1 MLMNLRKLKLMVD
14 RRQSPNYRQISGHIP
29 IDMYRKF
36 KSVCALRDVS
46 QSEALEQAINIWM
59 EQEEEENPKSIH
71 EDEV

>member
-1 MLMNLRKLKLMVD
+1 MLMSLRKTKLMVD

-29 IDMYRKF
+29 INMYKKF

-59 EQEEEENPKSIH
+59 ERGEEEKSESIH

>member
-1 MLMNLRKLKLMVD
+1 M
-14 RRQSPNYRQISGHIP
+14 P

-36 KSVCALRDVS
+36 KSICALRDVS

-59 EQEEEENPKSIH
+59 EEDQETNSKSIH